1 MTDAEEI
8 AYFTDVLKRLDA
20 LRAWAPKRGV
30 LFKLVAEASEA
41 VGGLAGYSIANSRK

>member
-20 LRAWAPKRGV
+20 LRARAPKRGV
-30 LFKLVAEASEA
+30 LFKLVTEASEA
-41 VGGLAGYSIANSRK
+41 VGGLTGYFIANSRK